1 MAIDML
7 QYSNIDDLS
16 ICLNEIPIDYHSSY
30 ILDIDLDFFR
40 TAKYINPNKK
50 EVFYH
55 LIRQAK
61 IITIAT
67 EPDYIEK
74 GITADYLLSKILY
87 HIEEAMK

>member
-1 MAIDML
+1 MG
-7 QYSNIDDLS
+7 
-16 ICLNEIPIDYHSSY
+16 LNEIPVDYHPNY

-40 TAKYINPNKK
+40 TAKSVNPNKK
-50 EVFYH
+50 EIFYD

-61 IITIAT
+61 IITIAM
-67 EPDYIEK
+67 EPDYIEE

>member
-7 QYSNIDDLS
+7 QDSNIDDLS
-16 ICLNEIPIDYHSSY
+16 ICLNEIPIDYYSNY

-40 TAKYINPNKK
+40 TAKSVNPNNK

-55 LIRQAK
+55 LIRQSK

-67 EPDYIEK
+67 EPGYIEK
-74 GITADYLLSKILY
+74 GITADYLLNKILY